1 MVKPLHGVRN
11 DLCDHIRNVGKSGD
25 LSRLLDTQRSIVEND
40 LFRYSNSKAMVG
52 SLKTALTE
60 IDVVKKRGACLQSC
74 EISDGK

>member
-1 MVKPLHGVRN
+1 M
-11 DLCDHIRNVGKSGD
+11 
-25 LSRLLDTQRSIVEND
+25 END